1 MCCGLSFVRHIQ
13 IEAAFVR
20 EKNLNSLQ
28 SFRGDTCETK
38 DAGPKK
44 KQSQSMRICF
54 TGVNERRFLTDA
66 NGQ

>member
-28 SFRGDTCETK
+28 SFRGDTCDTK

-44 KQSQSMRICF
+44 KKKTKSIYENMFHRCKR
-54 TGVNERRFLTDA
+54 T
-66 NGQ
+66 